1 MLDMFET
8 IMSKF
13 VSVNY
18 HMNNHACMRNGRKLP
33 ARALEVTLVNKK
45 LIKKN
50 SESKSFSLHKLNHPN
65 RSGSDC
71 QVL

>member
-1 MLDMFET
+1 MFET

-50 SESKSFSLHKLNHPN
+50 SESKSFNLNQLNRPN
-65 RSGSDC
+65 KNGPDC
-71 QVL
+71 QMPI